1 LCDANKMIVLS
12 HKIRIN
18 PTVKQD
24 KYFRQASGISRFAY
38 NWGLAEWK
46 RQYKA
51 GLKPTALAVK
61 KAFNAIKPIEF
72 PWVFDVTKCAP
83 EQAFADLGTAF
94 KRFFKHQGKYP
105 KFKKKGIHDS
115 FYLANDQ
122 FKIDGFKIRIP
133 KLGWV
138 RLSENLRL
146 SGKILSATISRTAD
160 HWFVSI
166 SVQLKS
172 IQTIT
177 KNQGDACGVDLGIK
191 NLATLSNGEM
201 IAGPKPLKICKLAK
215 MQRHLAKCTKGS
227 KRYYKYRMKLAR
239 LHYRIQCIRQDSLH
253 KLTNKLCRSY
263 KIICLENLN
272 VKGMMKNHKLAK
284 AISDI
289 GFHEFK
295 RQIEYKSKLFDNW
308 ISIVDRWFPSSKT
321 CSNCGSVKTELQLSQ
336 RTYSCDNCGIKL
348 DRDINAALN
357 IKAEGIRLLA

>member
-1 LCDANKMIVLS
+1 MVVLS

-18 PTVKQD
+18 PTVKQE
-24 KYFRQASGISRFAY
+24 KYFRRASGTSRFAY

-46 RQYKA
+46 RQYEV

-83 EQAFADLGTAF
+83 EQAFTDLGTAF
-94 KRFFKHQGKYP
+94 KRFFKHQAKYP

-146 SGKILSATISRTAD
+146 SGKILSATVSRAAD

-166 SVQLKS
+166 NVQMES
-172 IQTIT
+172 TPIII
-177 KNQGDACGVDLGIK
+177 KNQDDAIGVDLGIK
-191 NLATLSNGEM
+191 NLVTLSNGEM
-201 IAGPKPLKICKLAK
+201 IAGPKPLRKLSSKLAR

-227 KRYYKYRMKLAR
+227 KRYDKCRMKLAR
-239 LHYRIQCIRQDSLH
+239 LHYKIRCIRQDSLH
-253 KLTNKLCRSY
+253 KLTTALCRTY
-263 KIICLENLN
+263 KVICIEDLN
-272 VKGMMKNHKLAK
+272 ISGMMKNHKLAR
-284 AISDI
+284 AISDM
-289 GFHEFK
+289 GLYEFK
-295 RQIEYKSKLFDNW
+295 RQLEYKSKLFGNW
-308 ISIVDRWFPSSKT
+308 ISVIDRWFPSSKT
-321 CSNCGSVKTELQLSQ
+321 CSNCSNVKTELHLSQ
-336 RTYSCDNCGIKL
+336 RKYHCNNCGVTL

-357 IKAEGIRLLA
+357 IKAEGLRLLA